1 MACNGYNHH
10 PSCNCGWGGVW
21 YGGSSSNDGWLF
33 NKPWTTRK
41 LGRQPSTFDLLAAN
55 YTKPNVSCPVCGET
69 VFYFRSRYGGRVYFD
84 SLGPPWPKHPCTSS
98 DGIPR
103 RVSII
108 PWQED
113 EWRAL
118 SKVHIELISENKRT
132 YSIRGESNGNINV
145 FYCCSPVV
153 ITADIVRVKRVG
165 YGVFSAS
172 MLYFEPTEQTWYV
185 VDIPVFTSEKDAIEH
200 GPGVSIESVALQQE
214 ECPFYLSTRYKQ
226 NSEKEK
232 KNNVVKMNN
241 VYAQHP
247 NFKSLFDRIL
257 TSEDFSAS
265 KPDPDPYLKGAECVG
280 AKPEEC
286 AGFEDSFNGL
296 KSVRSAHEF
305 TIGLSTTNMA
315 ERIKEYSDV
324 VVANYNNIDYEWLIN
339 QFH

>member
-232 KNNVVKMNN
+232 KNNVVSLVNETRSEDSIVTLKFQETNGRYLIVKSIKFKIYNYDFSISNFENN
-241 VYAQHP
+241 
-247 NFKSLFDRIL
+247 NSLFSRRELLQCPYCHAKLNKKNIRRHIRIQHG
-257 TSEDFSAS
+257 
-265 KPDPDPYLKGAECVG
+265 YLL
-280 AKPEEC
+280 P
-286 AGFEDSFNGL
+286 
-296 KSVRSAHEF
+296 
-305 TIGLSTTNMA
+305 I
-315 ERIKEYSDV
+315 
-324 VVANYNNIDYEWLIN
+324 
-339 QFH
+339 